1 MIQNLWETAKAV
13 IRGKF
18 YSNTTNLISENKK
31 KISNKQQSLHIK
43 QLEKKQWTK
52 LKVSRLPQ
60 GFKDHPHIF
69 GNVLAQDLRGLK
81 LINGAILQCVDDLLI
96 VNSSKKEHQMK
107 KLLKLQ
113 FICGKKSM
121 QHQNL
126 K

>member
-1 MIQNLWETAKAV
+1 M
-13 IRGKF
+13 
-18 YSNTTNLISENKK
+18 
-31 KISNKQQSLHIK
+31 
-43 QLEKKQWTK
+43 
-52 LKVSRLPQ
+52 SRLPQ
-60 GFKDHPHIF
+60 GFRDHSHIF

-81 LINGAILQCVDDLLI
+81 LINGAILQYVDDLLI

-113 FICGKKSM
+113 FKKAM